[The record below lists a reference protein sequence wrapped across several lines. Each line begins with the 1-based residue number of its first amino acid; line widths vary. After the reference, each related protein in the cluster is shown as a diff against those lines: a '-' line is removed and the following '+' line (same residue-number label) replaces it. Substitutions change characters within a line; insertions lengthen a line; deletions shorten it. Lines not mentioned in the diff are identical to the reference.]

1 MEIVAIAAAFTQ
13 LFVAIATLVKLIE
26 THKTFN
32 SKMDEAMRV
41 AKAGAAAQAT
51 LDEKAAQRV
60 REAESALSV
69 QQRDDTVIK

>member
-1 MEIVAIAAAFTQ
+1 MEIVSIVAALTQ
-13 LFVAIATLVKLIE
+13 LIVAIVTLLKLIE

-60 REAESALSV
+60 RDAESALSV
-69 QQRDDTVIK
+69 KQRDDTTIR

>member
-1 MEIVAIAAAFTQ
+1 MEIVAIITGLTQ
-13 LFVAIATLVKLIE
+13 LLVAIATLLKLIQ
-26 THKTFN
+26 THHMFN

-51 LDEKAAQRV
+51 LDEKSAQRV

-69 QQRDDTVIK
+69 QQRDDTTIR